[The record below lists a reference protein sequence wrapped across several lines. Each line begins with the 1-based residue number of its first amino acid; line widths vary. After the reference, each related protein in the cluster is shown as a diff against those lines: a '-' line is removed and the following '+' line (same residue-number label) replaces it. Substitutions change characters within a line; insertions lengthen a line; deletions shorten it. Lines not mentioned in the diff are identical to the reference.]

1 MFSPHMEINILSDN
15 PSSWFVYL
23 LRCSDKS
30 IYTGITTNLN
40 QRIHEHNH
48 SEKGAKYTRGRRP
61 VTLLY
66 QEKLTSRSEASQR
79 EYQIKRMKKSAKE
92 QLVKD
97 SMAPVI

>member
-1 MFSPHMEINILSDN
+1 MEINILSA
-15 PSSWFVYL
+15 PPTSWFVYL
-23 LRCSDKS
+23 LRCCDNS
-30 IYTGITTNLN
+30 IYTGITTNLD

-66 QEKLTSRSEASQR
+66 HEKMTSRTEASQR
-79 EYQIKRMKKSAKE
+79 EYQIKQMKKSEKE

-97 SMAPVI
+97 SRTPVI